1 MEAIVTVACGL
12 DVHASVIVA
21 CLLWGEANAKP
32 RKEVRKFGTMTRD
45 LLELRRWLS
54 QAHCEHVAMES
65 TGVYWKPVH
74 AVLEDGFTVVVANA
88 RHIKNVPGRKT
99 DVKDCEWI
107 ATLLRHGLLRSSFV
121 PPPPLRSLRKLL
133 RYRTKLMH
141 TRTAEQNR
149 LHGLLHAA
157 NIQLANVATDI
168 FGVSGM
174 LMLRA
179 LIKGTETPEQLASLA
194 KGKLRKKHPELV
206 AALEGR
212 LDDDDRYLM
221 EMQLDRIDALNRDI
235 EALDQRID
243 AALEPY
249 REIHQ
254 RLTQIPGVDRVV
266 AAVIIAELG
275 VDMSV
280 FLNAWHAASWAGV
293 CPGNHQ
299 SAGRSKNAP
308 ARKGNVHLRTA
319 LVQAALSAARTK
331 GTYLKEK
338 YHRLKARRG
347 ANRAALA
354 VGHKIL
360 IAAYHMIAK
369 QKDYS
374 DLGNVYLDNLARQ
387 RTTKGL
393 VARLSRMG
401 YTVELR
407 EGATT
412 AA

>member
-1 MEAIVTVACGL
+1 
-12 DVHASVIVA
+12 
-21 CLLWGEANAKP
+21 
-32 RKEVRKFGTMTRD
+32 
-45 LLELRRWLS
+45 
-54 QAHCEHVAMES
+54 
-65 TGVYWKPVH
+65 
-74 AVLEDGFTVVVANA
+74 VANA

-121 PPPPLRSLRKLL
+121 PPPPFRSLRKLL
-133 RYRTKLMH
+133 RYRAKLMH

-179 LIKGTETPEQLASLA
+179 LIEGTKTPEQLASLA

-243 AALEPY
+243 AGLEPY

-254 RLTQIPGVDRVV
+254 RLMQIPGVDRVV

-299 SAGRSKNAP
+299 SANRSKSAP

-319 LVQAALSAARTK
+319 LVQAAISAARTK

-347 ANRAALA
+347 PKRAALA

-360 IAAYHMIAK
+360 IAAYHMIAQ